1 MELLVSMVHLPPR
14 ELLIFGSGLSDM
26 PCLYHT
32 GVFLYVSMELFS
44 GDINSHSF

>member
-14 ELLIFGSGLSDM
+14 ELLIFGSGLSDL
-26 PCLYHT
+26 PCPYHT